1 MTDRKDWFSP
11 HSIRFT
17 KPQVRYLIPLL
28 PQLRVGEYPRDPK
41 ESGYT
46 DQGIQGRQFRAGAA
60 FETPAGIAAECDLRI
75 SKCGIDGLLLELL
88 YTVEP
93 EDELFFL
100 QHLAMS
106 LNEDIPKIN
115 KRIKNALA
123 YCSGNG
129 RKARTYKQ
137 FIHHEK
143 GR

>member
-1 MTDRKDWFSP
+1 MTDKKDWYSP
-11 HSIRFT
+11 HSIKFT
-17 KPQVRYLIPLL
+17 KPQVRWLIPRLQ
-28 PQLRVGEYPRDPK
+28 QLRNGEYSPDPR

-60 FETPAGIAAECDLRI
+60 FETPAGIAAELDVRI
-75 SKCGIDGLLLELL
+75 QRAGLDGLLLELL

-93 EDELFFL
+93 DDELFYL

-106 LNEDIPKIN
+106 LNEDIPRIT
-115 KRIKNALA
+115 KRIKNALD
-123 YCSGNG
+123 YISGSG
-129 RKARTYKQ
+129 RKQRTYRE